1 MIELDIE
8 TADSAELVAARDR
21 IIAELRR
28 RETLANAGQVIDREL
43 REYKRAAGRSDGQP
57 WRPYDGS
64 LDSMYSVGEIVIH
77 DGRAWKSLIG
87 QNVWEPGTDGL
98 WEELTGEVPTP
109 DPVEAT
115 VWEPGQQ
122 VSAGDLCDYQGA
134 IYRAVQA
141 HTTQAGWEP
150 SNVPA
155 LWSLIQ
161 EAGNE

>member
-1 MIELDIE
+1 MIELDVE
-8 TADSAELVAARDR
+8 TADRADLVAARDQ
-21 IIAELRR
+21 IISELRR

-64 LDSMYSVGEIVIH
+64 LDSMYAVGEIVIH

-87 QNVWEPGTDGL
+87 QNVWEPGTTGAENL

-109 DPVEAT
+109 DPVEAAA
-115 VWEPGQQ
+115 WEPGQQ
-122 VSAGDLCDYQGA
+122 VSAGDLREFEGA
-134 IYRAVQA
+134 VYRAVQA

-150 SNVPA
+150 PLVPA

-161 EAGNE
+161 EA